1 MLNSDNVD
9 VLTKQL
15 EELRLE
21 RVNAIEYLEELS
33 KHEITTIKRLDEAKA
48 KAEAST
54 KGVCPFVLGDIVRIT
69 NRLRNEYRTVG
80 TVRKIRN
87 RQITIRNSGSGIDY
101 NRAWFNLDL
110 VESASA
116 RPRKRS
122 TQK

>member
-1 MLNSDNVD
+1 MQYYIYCYEIYVLVESKKYFIYHNMPTLPMLNSDNVD

-69 NRLRNEYRTVG
+69 NRLRNEYGTVG
-80 TVRKIRN
+80 TVWKIRN
-87 RQITIRNSGSGIDY
+87 Q
-101 NRAWFNLDL
+101 
-110 VESASA
+110 
-116 RPRKRS
+116 
-122 TQK
+122 